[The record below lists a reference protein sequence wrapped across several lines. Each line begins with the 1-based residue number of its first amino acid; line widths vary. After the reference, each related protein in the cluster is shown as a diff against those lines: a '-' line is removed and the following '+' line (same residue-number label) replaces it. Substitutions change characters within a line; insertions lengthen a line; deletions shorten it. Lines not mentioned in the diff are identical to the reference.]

1 MLAHPEN
8 APAAP
13 VVEFTSVA
21 CMKFP
26 EIDRGAFTLPSPSN
40 SAVSGY
46 TTVNITSLEDDK
58 ENLTMDA
65 ACVSK
70 CFMISSIALKA

>member
-26 EIDRGAFTLPSPSN
+26 EIDRGAFTLPSPS
-40 SAVSGY
+40 SY
-46 TTVNITSLEDDK
+46 TIVNITSLEDGK
-58 ENLTMDA
+58 ENLTMDT

-70 CFMISSIALKA
+70 YFMISSIALKA

>member
-13 VVEFTSVA
+13 VGEFTSVA

-26 EIDRGAFTLPSPSN
+26 EIDRGAFAPSN

-46 TTVNITSLEDDK
+46 TIVNITSLEDGK

-70 CFMISSIALKA
+70 YFMISSTALKA